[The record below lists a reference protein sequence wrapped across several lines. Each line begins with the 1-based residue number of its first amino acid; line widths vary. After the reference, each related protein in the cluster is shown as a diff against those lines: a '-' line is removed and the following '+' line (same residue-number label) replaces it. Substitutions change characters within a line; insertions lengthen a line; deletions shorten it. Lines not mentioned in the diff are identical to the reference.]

1 MKNKK
6 ILQLL
11 ATTLVV
17 STAMG
22 VLASCGAGDGA
33 DGSSSSVADSSSSS
47 VQMLATSPKELFTAG
62 KGIALSN
69 NGEVPEWS
77 QQGLQLNEYYW
88 GGAKVMQVN
97 KGDLPLS
104 RTHGVLVKS
113 NSETSKVEYNNVINI
128 DGFTKNDTLIEF
140 LPVSSFR
147 VSSADYE
154 GMRIWITDAEDESNW
169 VCINMYAIGAQY
181 DGPTRME
188 ALTSTGIHGAYRWGE
203 YHYRPETPSIFYEG
217 ARADFYNTIKVA
229 LVDTDGDGKGDT
241 ERYNYFT
248 GNDDDIR
255 YSMLYEPMTISYD
268 TEDKA
273 IWVSGATHDSKV
285 CLLDLDDTGYQ
296 LINDLN
302 KFNGFASNRVKVS
315 LQTYGI
321 SGESANY
328 VITNVANEPMYGE
341 TLRDSAA
348 PEMKEGV
355 PVGGVPVANVGKA
368 YPVWN
373 MEFYDLFDG
382 IVDYTAW
389 VKWEDDATFTK
400 VEGDSFTPAK
410 SGTYTLRYE
419 AVDRAGNKAV
429 KEYPV
434 QAKYGVEPIY
444 IEMQSGLPTSY
455 NVGEWVKLPA
465 ATATGGSGPLSVEV
479 EVVRLS
485 DGAKIANDKK
495 QFQPVIAGEYVAIYT
510 ATDYVG
516 NQASAHA
523 SFTITTTKKAVY
535 ESELVMYKRFF
546 DNVPVIL
553 PEVAI
558 YDYDSVVGQRLN
570 ATTTVTVQSKS
581 NPSVKKTVEN
591 YVFKP
596 TVAEFG
602 DKVIV
607 EYTSVL
613 KNLPNEAPLVKSF
626 EVDLLQAKYS
636 GDYLALES
644 NATLEYSP
652 STSRSKYV
660 TISPIQTGDVTV
672 SYANP
677 VRAKGLKLSFDAD
690 EGMDAFDC
698 LQLELIDFIQSS
710 KRVAVKIIK
719 DTDGALYVDY
729 NGTRRKMTGTYGGAK
744 IALTFDDNKLY
755 DDVNAVVADFV
766 DFDGFVSDTVWMR
779 LTMVNAK
786 KATQEGETTAQL
798 KLTNFGQFTF
808 TASYKNGVLNTYK
821 DQAGPTIVLQDV
833 MANSAIRGE
842 SFVLAPA
849 KAFDSCS
856 PYVETF
862 VKVEYLVE
870 KADGTQEKV
879 PVMENVKADNY
890 NTFVCDKYGKYA
902 ITYSAADAN
911 NNPKSAIYY
920 VTVRDLT
927 APIISYNGKAEY
939 NCSVGETLTF
949 ENVSVT
955 DEVDETPVSLIM
967 VISPSGINKFMD
979 SSMSFT
985 FTEKGKYI
993 VRYVAYDDN
1002 FNYAF
1007 INVYVYVK

>member
-22 VLASCGAGDGA
+22 VLASCGAGGGTD
-33 DGSSSSVADSSSSS
+33 DSSSSVADSSSSS
-47 VQMLATSPKELFTAG
+47 VQTLAASPKELFTAG
-62 KGIALSN
+62 KGISLSN

-77 QQGLQLNEYYW
+77 QQGLQINEYYW
-88 GGAKVMQVN
+88 GGVQVAQVN

-128 DGFTKNDTLIEF
+128 DGFTKSDTLIEF
-140 LPVSSFR
+140 APISSFR

-154 GMRIWITDAEDESNW
+154 GMKIWITDAEDESNW
-169 VCINMYAIGAQY
+169 VCIDMYAIGAQY

-203 YHYRPETPSIFYEG
+203 YHYRPENPSVFYEG
-217 ARADFYNTIKVA
+217 SRADFYNTIKVA

-273 IWVSGATHDSKV
+273 IWVSGTAHDSKV

-296 LINDLN
+296 LVTDLN
-302 KFNGFASNRVKVS
+302 KFNGFTSNRVKVS

-341 TLRDSAA
+341 TLRDSVA
-348 PEMKEGV
+348 PEIKEGV
-355 PVGGVPVANVGKA
+355 PTGGAPVANVGRA

-429 KEYPV
+429 KEYAV

-444 IEMQSGLPTSY
+444 VETQSGLPTSY
-455 NVGEWVKLPA
+455 NVGEWAKLPA
-465 ATATGGSGPLSVEV
+465 ATATGGSGPLRMDV

-495 QFQPVIAGEYVAIYT
+495 QFQPMIAGEYVAIYT

-516 NQASAHA
+516 NQASAHV

-535 ESELVMYKRFF
+535 ESELIMYKRFF

-558 YDYDSVVGQRLN
+558 YDYDSIAGQRLN

-591 YVFKP
+591 YVFTP
-596 TVAEFG
+596 TVDEFG

-613 KNLPNEAPLVKSF
+613 KNLPNEAPMVKSF

-644 NATLEYSP
+644 NTVLEYSP
-652 STSRSKYV
+652 STSRKKYIS
-660 TISPIQTGDVTV
+660 ISPKQTGDMCV
-672 SYANP
+672 SFANP
-677 VRAKGLKLSFDAD
+677 VRIEGFEMSFDTD
-690 EGMDAFDC
+690 EGTDTFDYFVV
-698 LQLELIDFIQSS
+698 EFIDFIQSS
-710 KRVAVKIIK
+710 RRLAVKVIK
-719 DTDGALYVDY
+719 DESGTLYVDY
-729 NGTRRKMTGTYGGAK
+729 NGTRREMSGKYAANTVLSLEYK
-744 IALTFDDNKLY
+744 NKKLY
-755 DDVNAVVADFV
+755 DAANNEVADFV
-766 DFDGFVSDTVWMR
+766 DFDGFVSDTVWVK
-779 LTMVNAK
+779 LTVAKAK
-786 KATQEGETTAQL
+786 KATTDTEGKTALL
-798 KLTNFGQFTF
+798 KLMTFGRFAF
-808 TASYKNGVLNTYK
+808 TASYRGGSLSTYK
-821 DQAGPTIVLQDV
+821 DQAAPSIELQSQIG
-833 MANSAIRGE
+833 NSVICGE
-842 SFVLAPA
+842 SFTTAAA
-849 KAFDSCS
+849 KAFDACS
-856 PYVETF
+856 PYVEVF
-862 VKVEYLVE
+862 VTIT
-870 KADGTQEKV
+870 APDGTV
-879 PVMENVKADNY
+879 VFENMSAKEEH
-890 NTFVCDKYGKYA
+890 TFVCDQYGQYTVAYTAKDASGTPETANYY
-902 ITYSAADAN
+902 ITVY
-911 NNPKSAIYY
+911 
-920 VTVRDLT
+920 DLT
-927 APIISYNGKAEY
+927 APTISYNGKTEY

-949 ENVSVT
+949 ESVSVT

-967 VISPSGINKFMD
+967 VISPSGVTKFMD
-979 SSMSFT
+979 SSMNVT

-993 VRYVAYDDN
+993 VRYAAYDDN